1 MKETEKVIE
10 VEDYEIKIGR
20 GGIQL
25 YKGKPVIDVKEL
37 PGGRFEMRYCD
48 ENEVPLPDS
57 PKIICSPSFLE

>member
-1 MKETEKVIE
+1 MQKEKVIE
-10 VEDYEIKIGR
+10 VNYYEIETGP
-20 GGIQL
+20 GCIQL
-25 YKGKPVIDVKEL
+25 YNGKQVIDVKEL